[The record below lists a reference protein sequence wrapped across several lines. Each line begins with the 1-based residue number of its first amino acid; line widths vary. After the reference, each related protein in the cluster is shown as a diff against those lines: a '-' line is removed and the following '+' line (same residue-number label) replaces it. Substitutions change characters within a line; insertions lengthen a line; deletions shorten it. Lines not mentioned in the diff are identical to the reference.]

1 MVTTRKKTKTEK
13 GSLVS
18 IVMPVFNAEKNIDN
32 TIHSVLG
39 QSYDNWELII
49 VDDHSTD
56 KTLEV
61 IGQFK
66 SEKIRVIIC
75 KKNTGAINAT
85 NRGIRAARGKYLA
98 FIDAGDVW
106 QPDKLSRQLNFM
118 SENKAGLVFS
128 SYVFADVKGRPKGKV
143 VRMPAMIDAS
153 RANLI
158 VTSTVMLDMKNLSK
172 SDVKFDQGKKWQR
185 ALDKVGSGYGMHEV
199 MAIKGYNP
207 NLSFFEKM
215 RRGVR

>member
-1 MVTTRKKTKTEK
+1 MATTRKKTKTEK
-13 GSLVS
+13 GPLVS
-18 IVMPVFNAEKNIDN
+18 IVMPVFNVAKIIDD

-39 QSYDNWELII
+39 QSYENFELII
-49 VDDHSTD
+49 VDDHSAD

-61 IGQFK
+61 ISQFK
-66 SEKIRVIIC
+66 SDKIRVIKC
-75 KKNTGAINAT
+75 KRNGGAINAT

-106 QPDKLSRQLNFM
+106 QPNKLSRQLNFM

-158 VTSTVMLDMKNLSK
+158 VTSTVMLDMKKLSK
-172 SDVKFDQGKKWQR
+172 SDVKFEQGKKWQR
-185 ALDKVGSGYGMHEV
+185 ALEKAEGGYGMHEV
-199 MAIKGYNP
+199 MVIKGYNP